1 MGTGAGELTGGVWVL
16 TGSLGV
22 GIEVEELTK
31 DELVLT
37 GLFGLPLDMGGVLT
51 LPPVPGF

>member
-1 MGTGAGELTGGVWVL
+1 ML